1 MTMIVTSTL
10 ANGLPLH
17 RIGLDGT
24 RAVTILV
31 AFDAGARTERPE
43 ENGMAHFLEHL
54 VFKGGEKFPHYRDV
68 NETAERLGGSLNA
81 YTSHD
86 LVAFHITVR
95 AEAAADAADL
105 LTDFVGRPHVDAD
118 ELDKERGVVIQEIQR
133 YKDEPSSVAEE
144 LIDRAA
150 FGEHPLGR
158 PVLGPEEHL
167 RTFTRDAIIEFR
179 NRRWAGSRG
188 GAFVVGNLEH
198 VPTTASDRRPN
209 GHRRPSGGGGADGAF
224 SELFERFPMLSAPE
238 AFEPAPPFEP
248 KVIVQERETNQ
259 SHLRMSYRPKV
270 DVTDPSKRAAMSI
283 YATLLGGSMSSRL
296 FDEIREQRGLA
307 YSVYGVSH
315 AHADVPLLQ
324 LAAGLDS
331 TKCIEAFTRMREI
344 VSELRDDGPTQAEVE
359 RARAYAAGRRVLA
372 FENTNAVARY
382 AAAQS
387 IVFGEK
393 IDPDAAIAALD
404 AVTLDEVA
412 EVARDVADTL
422 AIACVGPHTEGDFS

>member
-1 MTMIVTSTL
+1 MPTIASSTL

-17 RIGLDGT
+17 RISLDGT

-31 AFDAGARTERPE
+31 AFDAGARTEHAE

-54 VFKGGEKFPHYRDV
+54 VFKGGEKYPHYRDV
-68 NETAERLGGSLNA
+68 NDTAERLGGALNA

-95 AEAAADAADL
+95 AEAAMEAIDL
-105 LTDFVGRPHVDAD
+105 LTDFAGRPHIDAG
-118 ELDKERGVVIQEIQR
+118 ELDRERGVVIQEIQR
-133 YKDEPSSVAEE
+133 YKDEPSSVAEN

-150 FGEHPLGR
+150 FGDHPLGR

-167 RTFTRDAIIEFR
+167 RTFTRDAIVAFR
-179 NRRWAGSRG
+179 NRRWSGADG
-188 GAFVVGNLEH
+188 GAFIVGNLEH
-198 VPTTASDRRPN
+198 VASNGLTA
-209 GHRRPSGGGGADGAF
+209 
-224 SELFERFPMLSAPE
+224 ELFERFPTLPE
-238 AFEPAPPFEP
+238 PEPFEPAPEFVPAILVE
-248 KVIVQERETNQ
+248 ERDTNQ
-259 SHLRMSYRPKV
+259 SHLRMSYRPQV
-270 DVTDPSKRAAMSI
+270 DVSSPAQRAAMSI

-324 LAAGLDS
+324 LGAGLDS
-331 TKCIEAFTRMREI
+331 TKTIEAYRRMREI
-344 VSELRDDGPTQAEVE
+344 VAELRDEGPTLAEVE

-382 AAAQS
+382 AATQS
-387 IVFGEK
+387 IVFGEP
-393 IDPDAAIAALD
+393 IDPDGAIAALD
-404 AVTLDEVA
+404 AVTIEEVT

-422 AIACVGPHTEGDFS
+422 AIACVGPHSASDFD